1 MKKRLLTCIALFMV
15 LVLTVPIL
23 PFTNSPKADA
33 ASSPTISAS
42 TKTLMAIGSTFT
54 LTVKNLDSSNVK
66 SAVWYSS
73 NKKIAT
79 VLSSR
84 GYVTAVGKGTTWIKV
99 KITYKNKKVK
109 TLGCKVTVKVPATGI
124 AFTNANDTEANN
136 GRHVIEVGESY
147 DFNAKLT
154 PSNANDLITY
164 SFKSSVPSLIKL
176 DSTKGI
182 VTGLKPGYGILTAT
196 ASLTKA
202 GAATSYVTAS
212 INVEIVD
219 KTARVSSITV
229 RDSTTLIV
237 LFDRAIDKAS
247 VMGTDNKLNSNVSI
261 TAKTNSKGVV
271 ANGVGTLTGSLSTD
285 GKTLT
290 VTSTKIFNGLYGIHV
305 SGNIKT
311 TDGINVEDNY
321 KEIEYYDTVPPAYT
335 DYKVDD
341 TGLIVSI
348 NFSEPM
354 DFSALSIVDAKL
366 VTNNTTAA
374 MPATLTTLK
383 TKTNYKASAD
393 GRSLVI
399 DLTNMTS
406 YDRDKLF
413 AVTVSGI
420 KDMAGNYPRSYP
432 HTIYLATDTAPKAQA
447 ALINI
452 VRSNYNTLTATFTR
466 AIQTPGYLY
475 LNNSEMLAGVVD
487 ATDNKKVNYTLTT
500 TAQQLT
506 GSVKVSIGYWNA
518 YNVRP
523 TDNSANNLYDRYV
536 DFKTDRT
543 VPTITGYELIT
554 ETIGTSGTTMSNI
567 LKITYNKNI
576 TLTAASGTFV
586 AKLVTTNNDIYS
598 NYNVSYTAIAKDNVV
613 SVILDNTQFNEP
625 GSYTLNIPE
634 GFVRDEYLN
643 VNGATT
649 VLVQKGASSSSILP
663 APKTVGQDPS
673 NASLI
678 YVTFAQ
684 KIDKAS
690 AETVSNYTIAGVS
703 VISAELMDNTSNG
716 STVKLT
722 LLSGSIPSATIYP
735 ITIRGIRGFNNTY
748 SAMDTFS
755 VIIALNENSGPMIS
769 TVKFSYPNTITMT
782 YNEAIYGTASFK
794 VLQNNK
800 DYTSS
805 CVISNNMVIITLSDL
820 PTMGTALVIQPTN
833 SNNIKD
839 AAGNISNDTTRT
851 VIPTIN

>member
-23 PFTNSPKADA
+23 PFTNSPKANA
-33 ASSPTISAS
+33 ASNPTISAS
-42 TKTLMAIGSTFT
+42 TKTLLGIGSTFT
-54 LTVKNLDSSNVK
+54 LSVKNLPASNIK

-79 VLSSR
+79 VLSDR
-84 GYVTAVGKGTTWIKV
+84 GYVTAAGKGTTWIKV
-99 KITYKNKKVK
+99 KITYKNKTVK

-124 AFTNANDTEANN
+124 EFTNANDSEANN

-154 PSNANDLITY
+154 PSNASDLITY
-164 SFKSSVPSLIKL
+164 SFKSSVPSLINL
-176 DSTKGI
+176 DGKKGI

-229 RDSTTLIV
+229 KDSTTLVV

-247 VMGTDNKLNSNVSI
+247 VIGSDNKLNSNVSV

-321 KEIEYYDTVPPAYT
+321 KEIEYYDTVPPAYS

-366 VTNNTTAA
+366 VSNNTTSA
-374 MPATLTTLK
+374 MPATLAILK
-383 TKTNYKASAD
+383 VKTNYKASAD
-393 GRSLVI
+393 GRSLII
-399 DLTNMTS
+399 DLTNMSS

-432 HTIYLATDTAPKAQA
+432 HTMYLATDTAPKAQA
-447 ALINI
+447 ALINV

-475 LNNSEMLAGVVD
+475 INNGEMLAGVVD
-487 ATDNKKVNYTLTT
+487 ATDNKKVNYTLTAS
-500 TAQQLT
+500 AQQLT

-523 TDNSANNLYDRYV
+523 TDTSANNLYDRYV

-554 ETIGTSGTTMSNI
+554 ETTGTSMSNI
-567 LKITYNKNI
+567 LKITYNKNVV
-576 TLTAASGTFV
+576 LNAASGTFV
-586 AKLVTTNNDIYS
+586 AKLVTANNDIYG
-598 NYNVSYTAIAKDNVV
+598 NYNVAYTAIAKDNVV
-613 SVILDNTQFNEP
+613 QVILDNTQFSEP
-625 GSYTLNIPE
+625 GTYTLNIPE

-643 VNGATT
+643 VNGAST
-649 VLVQKGASSSSILP
+649 VLVQKGASSSSVLP
-663 APKTVGQDPS
+663 APKTVSQDPS
-673 NASLI
+673 NASFI

-684 KIDKAS
+684 KLDKAS
-690 AETVSNYTIAGVS
+690 AETVSNYTIAGVP
-703 VISAELMDNTSNG
+703 VISAELMDNTTSG

-722 LLSGSIPSATIYP
+722 LLNGSIPSATIYP
-735 ITIRGIRGFNNTY
+735 ITIKGIRGYNNTY
-748 SAMDTFS
+748 SAMEPFS
-755 VIIALNENSGPMIS
+755 VIIALNENAGPMIS
-769 TVKFSYPNTITMT
+769 TVKFSYPNTVILT

-805 CVISNNMVIITLSDL
+805 CVVNNNTVIITLSDL
-820 PTMGTALVIQPTN
+820 PTMGVALVIQPTTSN
-833 SNNIKD
+833 SIKD
-839 AAGNISNDTTRT
+839 AAGNASTDSTRT